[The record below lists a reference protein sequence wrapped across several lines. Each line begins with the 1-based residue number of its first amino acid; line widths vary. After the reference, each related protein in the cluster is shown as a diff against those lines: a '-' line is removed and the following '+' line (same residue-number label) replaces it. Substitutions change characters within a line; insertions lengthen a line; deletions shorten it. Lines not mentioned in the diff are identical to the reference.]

1 MKRIHSWTIS
11 TLVAVTSICTV
22 PAQSNTSFQ
31 VAKVFVTLETSVD
44 TLTSVR
50 DDRFTLVT
58 INDVAV
64 NGKVLIPKGSKI
76 VGHVGAVTSR
86 GKNSSKSV
94 LGLVIDKA
102 VTENGDV
109 PLEAIIGAVAT
120 SKKPESESTATNASN
135 RLKTRPAA
143 KSGDIILL
151 LDENAQ
157 GAVGFEDLTISWHLS
172 IPPPMTILA
181 TRGKRLRIEAGSQM
195 LLRMLPPKATN

>member
-1 MKRIHSWTIS
+1 MKWIHSWTIS
-11 TLVAVTSICTV
+11 TLVALTSICTV
-22 PAQSNTSFQ
+22 PAQSNTSLQ

-44 TLTSVR
+44 TFTSAR
-50 DDRFTLVT
+50 NDEFTLVT

-64 NGKVLIPKGSKI
+64 SGKVLIPKGSKI
-76 VGHVGAVTSR
+76 VGHVAAVNSK
-86 GKNSSKSV
+86 GKNSPKSV

-109 PLEAIIGAVAT
+109 PLQAIIGAIAT
-120 SKKPESESTATNASN
+120 PKKPESESTATNASN
-135 RLKTRPAA
+135 QLRPAA
-143 KSGDIILL
+143 KSGDVILR

-195 LLRMLPPKATN
+195 LLRMLPPKAAN